1 MTWNMT
7 WKWNLLRSRGLAV
20 ALVVLATLAWPGPRA
35 RAASDG
41 FVVIVNPE
49 NPVAE
54 VSRDFL
60 RDAFLRKTSSWS
72 GGEVLR
78 PVDLSRRFGA
88 RESFSRDVLKK
99 TLPQLKRYWN
109 QQVFSGKGVPP
120 PELDSEKAVIA
131 YVLAN
136 KGAIGY
142 LPAGSDPGGA
152 RVVKVR

>member
-1 MTWNMT
+1 MTWNPQRH
-7 WKWNLLRSRGLAV
+7 RSCALVV
-20 ALVVLATLAWPGPRA
+20 ALVVLAALALPGPHA
-35 RAASDG
+35 RAANEG

-49 NPVAE
+49 NPVTE

-60 RDAFLRKTSSWS
+60 RDAFLKKASSWS
-72 GGEVLR
+72 GGEALR

-88 RESFSRDVLKK
+88 RETFCRDVLKK

-142 LPAGSDPGGA
+142 LPAGADPGGA

>member
-1 MTWNMT
+1 MSNRMRIRPRTVST
-7 WKWNLLRSRGLAV
+7 LLGLC
-20 ALVVLATLAWPGPRA
+20 VLASLALPGPRA
-35 RAASDG
+35 RAAGELAG
-41 FVVIVNPE
+41 FVIVVNPE

-60 RDAFLRKTSSWS
+60 REAFLKKASSWP
-72 GGEVLR
+72 GGEPVR

-88 RESFSRDVLKK
+88 REGFARDVLKK

-120 PELDSEKAVIA
+120 PELDSEKAIIA

-142 LPAGSDPGGA
+142 LPAGSEPGGV
-152 RVVKVR
+152 RVVKVH

>member
-1 MTWNMT
+1 MMRKRTCSSI
-7 WKWNLLRSRGLAV
+7 LG
-20 ALVVLATLAWPGPRA
+20 LVVVAALALAGGRA
-35 RAASDG
+35 RAAGDG
-41 FVVIVNPE
+41 FVIIVNPE
-49 NPVAE
+49 NPATE

-60 RDAFLRKTSSWS
+60 RDAFLKKASGWS
-72 GGEVLR
+72 GGEPLR

-88 RESFSRDVLKK
+88 RESFARDVLKK

-120 PELDSEKAVIA
+120 PELDSEKAIIA

-142 LPAGSDPGGA
+142 LPAGSEPGGV
-152 RVVKVR
+152 RVVKVH

>member
-1 MTWNMT
+1 MTQKRT
-7 WKWNLLRSRGLAV
+7 SIALVALAV
-20 ALVVLATLAWPGPRA
+20 VAATLALPGARA
-35 RAASDG
+35 RAAGDG

-49 NPVAE
+49 NAVSE

-60 RDAFLRKTSSWS
+60 REVFLRKASSWS
-72 GGEVLR
+72 GGEPLR

-88 RESFSRDVLKK
+88 RESFARDVLKK
-99 TLPQLKRYWN
+99 SLSQLRRYWN

-142 LPAGSDPGGA
+142 LPAGTDPGGA

>member
-1 MTWNMT
+1 MMMTRTTAMLT
-7 WKWNLLRSRGLAV
+7 
-20 ALVVLATLAWPGPRA
+20 LVVVATLALPVPRA
-35 RAASDG
+35 RAAADG
-41 FVVIVNPE
+41 FIVIVNPD

-60 RDAFLRKTSSWS
+60 RDAFLKKSSSWS
-72 GGEVLR
+72 GGEALR

-88 RESFSRDVLKK
+88 RESFCRDVLKK

-131 YVLAN
+131 FVLAN

-142 LPAGSDPGGA
+142 LPAGADTGGA